1 MSHPKERKSFT
12 SKAMVS
18 VNKPAQQ
25 WHVVSKLCSACLE
38 KCSALCL
45 KKQDTLPSDRSRWI
59 VVNDYSYKSG
69 SLLSGTGEKCVLCEI
84 LSQLGDDQDWI
95 QAKWS
100 IHYLPNAECDSLGLV
115 DFDQLRIDF
124 YKNKVDVA
132 KSQIFDVR
140 AAAGS
145 SSLP

>member
-1 MSHPKERKSFT
+1 
-12 SKAMVS
+12 MVS
-18 VNKPAQQ
+18 DNKPAQQ
-25 WHVVSKLCSACLE
+25 WHDVSKLCSACLE
-38 KCSALCL
+38 KCRALCL

-100 IHYLPNAECDSLGLV
+100 IHYLPNAECDSWGLV

-132 KSQIFDVR
+132 KSQKFNVR
-140 AAAGS
+140 AAAGT